1 MTPSLVVGPLRGYR
15 YWQVKWHG
23 DQPVLRS
30 LYRSTIWPAEGPLR
44 ATCEKRP
51 GSLASWVRSLLSSRA
66 ETHSTPQWGCGC
78 GIYALTRLDTD
89 EPLEMSPQVY
99 QRGLFERVVHVVGV
113 VQLWGRVIQHEQ
125 GYRAEYA
132 RPLRVLTVPS
142 HARVS
147 RSASHDIASL
157 LDAVAQRYS
166 IQLVTRVEELNSAA

>member
-1 MTPSLVVGPLRGYR
+1 MTPLLVVGPLRGYR
-15 YWQVKWHG
+15 YWQVKWHS
-23 DQPVLRS
+23 DQAVLRS
-30 LYRSTIWPAEGPLR
+30 LYRPTIWPAEGPLR

-51 GSLASWVRSLLSSRA
+51 GSLASWVRSLFSSHP
-66 ETHSTPQWGCGC
+66 ETHVTPQWGCGC

-132 RPLRVLTVPS
+132 RPLKLLTVAS
-142 HARVS
+142 RTRVS
-147 RSASHDIASL
+147 RSASRDIESL

-166 IQLVTRVEELNSAA
+166 IQLVTRVEDLTSAA